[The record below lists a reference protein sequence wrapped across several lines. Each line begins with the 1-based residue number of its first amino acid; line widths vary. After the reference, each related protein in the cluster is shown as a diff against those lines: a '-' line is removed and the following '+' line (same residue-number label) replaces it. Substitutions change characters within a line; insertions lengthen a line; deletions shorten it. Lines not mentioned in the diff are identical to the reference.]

1 MRSEVLMSRDDV
13 LREDGLAVDEHIS
26 VQDERYNVKTCG
38 VLEWSTHSVRGY
50 CVLVEHV

>member
-1 MRSEVLMSRDDV
+1 MLFESYLSYPLRSEVLMSRGDV

-38 VLEWSTHSVRGY
+38 VLERENSL
-50 CVLVEHV
+50 C